1 MKSFFII
8 LITVGV
14 FVLASCQDA
23 APQAEWNNAVSKD
36 GTVIAYSTQGTGD
49 VTLVFIHGLSCDSRY
64 WQKQTPYFSKKYQV
78 VTIDLA
84 GHGHS
89 GSSRTKY
96 SMDMFGS
103 DVAAVI
109 EKIRAKKVILL
120 GHSMG
125 GAVILDAAGK
135 MPDKVV
141 GLVGVDTLQNFEK
154 IITEAEKSEFVGPMK
169 EDFRKNFDGFVRQ
182 MFPDNA
188 DKDLVDWVAKDM
200 SSGPKGVALSSVQ
213 EYLNYDMKDPA
224 KNISCPI
231 ISVNADLWPTD
242 VEANKRYAPSYKLYL
257 IKNAG
262 HFLMLEKPDEFNQVL
277 DDALVELL
285 AK

>member
-1 MKSFFII
+1 MKPFFII
-8 LITVGV
+8 LITLGL

-23 APQAEWNNAVSKD
+23 ALLQAEWNNAVSKD
-36 GTVIAYSTQGTGD
+36 DTVIAYSTQGTGD

-64 WQKQTPYFSKKYQV
+64 WQKQIPYFSKKYQV

-89 GSSRTKY
+89 GLRTKY
-96 SMDMFGS
+96 TMGDFGN
-103 DVAAVI
+103 DVVAVV
-109 EKIRAKKVILL
+109 EKINAQKIVLI

-125 GAVILDAAGK
+125 GAIILEAAKK

-141 GLVGVDTLQNFEK
+141 GVIGIDTLHNFEED
-154 IITEAEKSEFVGPMK
+154 ITEAQKAELIEPMK
-169 EDFRKNFDGFVRQ
+169 ADFRKGLGRFARQ

-188 DKDLVDWVAKDM
+188 DKNLVDWVAKDM
-200 SSGPKGVALSSVQ
+200 SSGPKDVAISSVQ
-213 EYLNYDMKDPA
+213 EYLNYNTKESV

-231 ISVNADLWPTD
+231 ICVNADLWPTN
-242 VEANKRYAPSYKLYL
+242 VEVNKRCVPSYKLYL

-262 HFLMLEKPDEFNQVL
+262 HFLMLEKPDEFNRTL
-277 DDALVELL
+277 DSALAELL
-285 AK
+285 NR

>member
-1 MKSFFII
+1 MRSFFIL
-8 LITVGV
+8 LITVCV
-14 FVLASCQDA
+14 FVLVSCQDA

-36 GTVIAYSTQGTGD
+36 STVIAYLTQGTGD
-49 VTLVFIHGLSCDSRY
+49 TTLVFIHGLSCDSRY

-89 GSSRTKY
+89 GHSRTKY
-96 SMDMFGS
+96 SMDLFGN

-109 EKIRAKKVILL
+109 EKIKAKKAILL

-125 GAVILDAAGK
+125 GAVIVNAAGK
-135 MPDKVV
+135 IPDKVV

-154 IITEAEKSEFVGPMK
+154 RITEAEKAEFVGPMK
-169 EDFRKNFDGFVRQ
+169 ADFRKSLDQFARQ

-188 DKDLVDWVAKDM
+188 DKNLVDWVAKDM
-200 SSGPKGVALSSVQ
+200 SSGPKDVAVSSVQ
-213 EYLNYDMKDPA
+213 EYLNYDLKGPV

-231 ISVNADLWPTD
+231 ICVNADIWPTD
-242 VEANKRYAPSYKLYL
+242 VEANKRYASSYKLYL
-257 IKNAG
+257 IKNVG
-262 HFLMLEKPDEFNQVL
+262 HFLMLEKPDEFNRAL
-277 DDALVELL
+277 DSALTELL
-285 AK
+285 TK